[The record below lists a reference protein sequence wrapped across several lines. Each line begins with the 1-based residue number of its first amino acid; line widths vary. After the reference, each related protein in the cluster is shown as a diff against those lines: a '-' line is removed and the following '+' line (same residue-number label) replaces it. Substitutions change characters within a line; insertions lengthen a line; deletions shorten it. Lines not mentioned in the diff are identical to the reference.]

1 MNKTE
6 TVMDKENN
14 QVVLEGQGCGG
25 GEMMRETKR
34 FKLPGVQ

>member
-25 GEMMRETKR
+25 GNDE
-34 FKLPGVQ
+34 GD

>member
-25 GEMMRETKR
+25 KMMRETKR

>member
-25 GEMMRETKR
+25 ENDEGD
-34 FKLPGVQ
+34 

>member
-25 GEMMRETKR
+25 KNDEGD
-34 FKLPGVQ
+34 